1 MRWAAELV
9 LVGDAWPKVVD
20 LTFSTHS
27 EERRCSSGR
36 SDAFRPSIDVYLC
49 QLLKRTRR
57 FIHPDADVLGN
68 THASHRR
75 ERDAPAVRTRPILKT
90 QWAFGVHV

>member
-1 MRWAAELV
+1 MRRAAELA

-49 QLLKRTRR
+49 RLLKRTRR
-57 FIHPDADVLGN
+57 FITPMRTFWATRTPHTDEKEMPQL
-68 THASHRR
+68 S
-75 ERDAPAVRTRPILKT
+75 APA
-90 QWAFGVHV
+90 QY